1 MATHKGSSGVVKII
15 ASALGEGTETPAVV
29 GEIRSF
35 SIDETADTVEDTVM
49 GDSVKTYLPSLKD
62 ATLTIDA
69 LWDDAD
75 AQQLALDTAAT
86 INWEIHPTGTG
97 TGEKYYDGEGVVTSK
112 TISASYDG
120 LVEASFS
127 IQCVGAIAES
137 TN

>member
-1 MATHKGSSGVVKII
+1 MATHKGSSGSVKVA
-15 ASALGEGTETPAVV
+15 ASGGSEAVV
-29 GEIRSF
+29 GEVRSY
-35 SIDETADTVEDTVM
+35 SIDETADTIEDTVM
-49 GDSVKTYLPSLKD
+49 GDTVKSYLGSLKD

-75 AQQLALDTAAT
+75 AQQLVLDTAVD
-86 INWEIHPTGTG
+86 IDWEIHPTGTG
-97 TGEKYYDGEGVVTSK
+97 TGEKYYSGGGLVTAK

-127 IQCVGAIAES
+127 VQVSGAITES

>member
-97 TGEKYYDGEGVVTSK
+97 TGEKYYSGGGVVTGK
-112 TISASYDG
+112 TITAAFDG
-120 LVEASFS
+120 MVEASFS
-127 IQCVGAIAES
+127 VQVSGAVTEA
-137 TN
+137 TA